1 MPASDKRIKI
11 LRVIARL
18 NMGGPALHV
27 AYLTEGLRKRGYDTT
42 LVAGS
47 LARGEDS
54 MAFVAD
60 ARGVEVVRIDELGRE
75 ISPLRDLMATIRL
88 ARLIRKERP
97 QILHTHTAKAGTVGR
112 VAARLAGS
120 RRPPIVV
127 HTFHGHVLRGY
138 FGPVRTLLFRLLERW
153 LAAGTTALV
162 AVSPQVRDDLVALGV
177 APRERF
183 VVIRLGIEL
192 DERVAPEQ
200 NGRAE
205 SRRYLG
211 IPGDRFAVGWIGRMT
226 AVKRT
231 DDVLIAFKGLR
242 DSGVDAVLCMVGDGP
257 DRVQLEQRAHELG
270 VARDTVFL
278 GYQEDVAPFYAAF
291 DALVLPSG
299 NEGTPVTVIEALAAE
314 RPVVATRVGGVPD
327 VVRDG
332 EDGFLVEAGATD
344 DLADRLGRLARDPAL
359 RARMGRRA
367 ASACCRA
374 MRSSGS
380 STTSTSSTGRCS
392 VRQAGE
398 DAEGRLLLPGCGQE
412 AGLPSD
418 REIRVVAEHEPEHQ
432 VDARVLASDRE
443 RLAQIARL
451 LRPRDAEEAVGG
463 IRLPAVL
470 GDPDALLAPELVHGG
485 DERVDVSELHRSA
498 AGTRRGRLARPA
510 VVRVVRLGVEVPQ
523 AVGMHGGEKHERRDR
538 RAHLGGVVVATRRRH
553 SAGDTIA
560 ADACRVDTRVDRLAD
575 LRVVDR
581 ALDHPLA
588 SHVLVLRL
596 EEDRV
601 VRLVPGRPELH
612 GREPG
617 ADSSPSTCRC
627 TASQR

>member
-1 MPASDKRIKI
+1 MPESEKRIKI

-120 RRPPIVV
+120 RKPPIVV

-153 LAAGTTALV
+153 LAAGTTALI
-162 AVSPQVRDDLVALGV
+162 AVSPQVRDDLVSLGV

-192 DERVAPEQ
+192 DERVAPEE
-200 NGRAE
+200 NGRGE

-231 DDVLIAFKGLR
+231 DDVLIAFKSLR

-257 DRVQLEQRAHELG
+257 DRLPLEQRAHELG

-291 DALVLPSG
+291 DVLVLPSG

-332 EDGFLVEAGATD
+332 EDGFLVEAGATE

-359 RARMGRRA
+359 RARMGKK
-367 ASACCRA
+367 
-374 MRSSGS
+374 
-380 STTSTSSTGRCS
+380 GR
-392 VRQAGE
+392 E
-398 DAEGRLLLPGCGQE
+398 
-412 AGLPSD
+412 
-418 REIRVVAEHEPEHQ
+418 
-432 VDARVLASDRE
+432 RVLPRYAVK
-443 RLAQIARL
+443 RLVDDVDELYRSL
-451 LRPRDAEEAVGG
+451 L
-463 IRLPAVL
+463 
-470 GDPDALLAPELVHGG
+470 
-485 DERVDVSELHRSA
+485 SA
-498 AGTRRGRLARPA
+498 
-510 VVRVVRLGVEVPQ
+510 
-523 AVGMHGGEKHERRDR
+523 
-538 RAHLGGVVVATRRRH
+538 GGVRRR
-553 SAGDTIA
+553 
-560 ADACRVDTRVDRLAD
+560 
-575 LRVVDR
+575 
-581 ALDHPLA
+581 
-588 SHVLVLRL
+588 
-596 EEDRV
+596 
-601 VRLVPGRPELH
+601 
-612 GREPG
+612 
-617 ADSSPSTCRC
+617 
-627 TASQR
+627 

>member
-1 MPASDKRIKI
+1 MPESDERIKI
-11 LRVIARL
+11 VRVIARL

-60 ARGVEVVRIDELGRE
+60 AHGVEIVQIDQLGRE

-88 ARLIRKERP
+88 AKLIRKERP

-120 RRPPIVV
+120 RKPPIVV

-138 FGPVRTLLFRLLERW
+138 FGPVRSLLFRLLERW
-153 LAAGTTALV
+153 LAGGTTALV

-211 IPGDRFAVGWIGRMT
+211 ISGDRFAVGWIGRMT

-231 DDVLIAFKGLR
+231 DDVLIAFKSLR
-242 DSGVDAVLCMVGDGP
+242 DSGIDAVLCMVGDGP
-257 DRVQLEQRAHELG
+257 DRVLLEQRARELG

-314 RPVVATRVGGVPD
+314 LPVVATRVGGVPD

-344 DLADRLGRLARDPAL
+344 DLAERLGRLARDPAL
-359 RARMGRRA
+359 RARMGKK
-367 ASACCRA
+367 
-374 MRSSGS
+374 
-380 STTSTSSTGRCS
+380 GR
-392 VRQAGE
+392 E
-398 DAEGRLLLPGCGQE
+398 
-412 AGLPSD
+412 
-418 REIRVVAEHEPEHQ
+418 
-432 VDARVLASDRE
+432 RVLPRYAVE
-443 RLAQIARL
+443 RLVDDVDELYRSL
-451 LRPRDAEEAVGG
+451 L
-463 IRLPAVL
+463 
-470 GDPDALLAPELVHGG
+470 
-485 DERVDVSELHRSA
+485 SA
-498 AGTRRGRLARPA
+498 AG
-510 VVRVVRLGVEVPQ
+510 V
-523 AVGMHGGEKHERRDR
+523 
-538 RAHLGGVVVATRRRH
+538 RRR
-553 SAGDTIA
+553 
-560 ADACRVDTRVDRLAD
+560 
-575 LRVVDR
+575 
-581 ALDHPLA
+581 
-588 SHVLVLRL
+588 
-596 EEDRV
+596 
-601 VRLVPGRPELH
+601 
-612 GREPG
+612 
-617 ADSSPSTCRC
+617 
-627 TASQR
+627 

>member
-1 MPASDKRIKI
+1 

-27 AYLTEGLRKRGYDTT
+27 AYLTEGLTKRGYDTT

-75 ISPLRDLMATIRL
+75 ISPFRDLMATIRL

-112 VAARLAGS
+112 VAALLAGS
-120 RRPPIVV
+120 RRPPIVI

-138 FGPVRTLLFRLLERW
+138 FGPVRTLFFRLLERW

-192 DERVAPEQ
+192 DERVAPEL

-205 SRRYLG
+205 SRHYLG

-231 DDVLIAFKGLR
+231 DDVLVAFKRLR

-257 DRVQLEQRAHELG
+257 DRLQLEQRAHDLG
-270 VARDTVFL
+270 VTRDTIFL

-291 DALVLPSG
+291 DALVLPSS
-299 NEGTPVTVIEALAAE
+299 NEGTPVSVIEALAAE
-314 RPVVATRVGGVPD
+314 LPVVATRVGGVPD

-332 EDGFLVEAGATD
+332 DDGFLVEAGATD

-359 RARMGRRA
+359 RARMGKR
-367 ASACCRA
+367 
-374 MRSSGS
+374 
-380 STTSTSSTGRCS
+380 GR
-392 VRQAGE
+392 E
-398 DAEGRLLLPGCGQE
+398 
-412 AGLPSD
+412 
-418 REIRVVAEHEPEHQ
+418 
-432 VDARVLASDRE
+432 RVLPRYAVE
-443 RLAQIARL
+443 RLVDDVDELYRSL
-451 LRPRDAEEAVGG
+451 LSAGG
-463 IRLPAVL
+463 
-470 GDPDALLAPELVHGG
+470 
-485 DERVDVSELHRSA
+485 
-498 AGTRRGRLARPA
+498 
-510 VVRVVRLGVEVPQ
+510 
-523 AVGMHGGEKHERRDR
+523 
-538 RAHLGGVVVATRRRH
+538 RRR
-553 SAGDTIA
+553 
-560 ADACRVDTRVDRLAD
+560 R
-575 LRVVDR
+575 
-581 ALDHPLA
+581 
-588 SHVLVLRL
+588 
-596 EEDRV
+596 
-601 VRLVPGRPELH
+601 
-612 GREPG
+612 
-617 ADSSPSTCRC
+617 
-627 TASQR
+627 

>member
-1 MPASDKRIKI
+1 LPASEDRIKI

-60 ARGVEVVRIDELGRE
+60 AHGVEVVRIDELGRE

-88 ARLIRKERP
+88 AKLIRKERP

-120 RRPPIVV
+120 RKPPIVV

-138 FGPVRTLLFRLLERW
+138 FGPVRSLLFRLLERW
-153 LAAGTTALV
+153 LAGGTTALI

-231 DDVLIAFKGLR
+231 DDVLVAFKSLR
-242 DSGVDAVLCMVGDGP
+242 ESGVDAVLCMVGDGP
-257 DRVQLEQRAHELG
+257 DRLQLEQRAHELG

-291 DALVLPSG
+291 DTLVLPSG

-359 RARMGRRA
+359 RARMGRQ
-367 ASACCRA
+367 
-374 MRSSGS
+374 
-380 STTSTSSTGRCS
+380 GR
-392 VRQAGE
+392 E
-398 DAEGRLLLPGCGQE
+398 
-412 AGLPSD
+412 
-418 REIRVVAEHEPEHQ
+418 
-432 VDARVLASDRE
+432 RVLPRYAVDRLVDDVDE
-443 RLAQIARL
+443 LYRSL
-451 LRPRDAEEAVGG
+451 L
-463 IRLPAVL
+463 
-470 GDPDALLAPELVHGG
+470 
-485 DERVDVSELHRSA
+485 SA
-498 AGTRRGRLARPA
+498 AGGRTR
-510 VVRVVRLGVEVPQ
+510 
-523 AVGMHGGEKHERRDR
+523 
-538 RAHLGGVVVATRRRH
+538 
-553 SAGDTIA
+553 
-560 ADACRVDTRVDRLAD
+560 
-575 LRVVDR
+575 
-581 ALDHPLA
+581 
-588 SHVLVLRL
+588 
-596 EEDRV
+596 
-601 VRLVPGRPELH
+601 
-612 GREPG
+612 
-617 ADSSPSTCRC
+617 
-627 TASQR
+627 